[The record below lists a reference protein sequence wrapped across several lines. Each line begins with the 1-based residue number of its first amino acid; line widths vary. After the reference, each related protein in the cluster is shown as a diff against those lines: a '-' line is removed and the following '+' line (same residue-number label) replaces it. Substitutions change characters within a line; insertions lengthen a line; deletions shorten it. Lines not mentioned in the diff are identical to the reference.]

1 MSPWTVYWIT
11 RLDSILFV
19 AVLTLILTVATAL
32 IRFVHAWEEYDS
44 LDDEEKAKF
53 IQRFRGMALVAVCAA
68 LVLSLVP
75 STKEACVI
83 YVVPKLAQGVDWSGI
98 PKVISD
104 LLMKTC
110 GVQ

>member
-11 RLDSILFV
+11 RLNSILFV
-19 AVLTLILTVATAL
+19 AMLVLILTVAIAFVMS
-32 IRFVHAWEEYDS
+32 IRVCAEYDD
-44 LDDEEKAKF
+44 LDDEEKAKVV
-53 IQRFRGMALVAVCAA
+53 QRFSWMALIAVCAV

-75 STKEACVI
+75 STREACVI
-83 YVVPKLAQGVDWSGI
+83 YIVPKLAQGVDWSRI
-98 PKVISD
+98 PKVVSD

>member
-11 RLDSILFV
+11 RLNSILI
-19 AVLTLILTVATAL
+19 AAALVLVLTVATT
-32 IRFVHAWEEYDS
+32 FVMSISAWAEYDS
-44 LDDEEKAKF
+44 LDDEEKAKV
-53 IQRFRGMALVAVCAA
+53 IQRLRRMALIAVCAT

-75 STKEACVI
+75 STREACVI
-83 YVVPKLAQGVDWSGI
+83 YIVPKLAQGVDWSGI
-98 PKVISD
+98 PKVVSD